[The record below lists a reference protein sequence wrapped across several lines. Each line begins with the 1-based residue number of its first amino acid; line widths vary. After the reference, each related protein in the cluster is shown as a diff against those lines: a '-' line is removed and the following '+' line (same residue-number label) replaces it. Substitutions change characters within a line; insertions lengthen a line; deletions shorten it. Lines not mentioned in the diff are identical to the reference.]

1 MENNNTRK
9 IAEEISFRLLATKDH
24 VDFDWLV
31 DKLSE
36 LKSEDDE
43 KKPILPCIGHAFE
56 VEENNSDYGDAFEY

>member
-1 MENNNTRK
+1 MKNKDTRK

-36 LKSEDDE
+36 LKSEDTE

-56 VEENNSDYGDAFEY
+56 VEDNNSYYGDAFEY

>member
-1 MENNNTRK
+1 MENKDTRK

-24 VDFDWLV
+24 VDFEWLV

-36 LKSEDDE
+36 LKSEDTE

-56 VEENNSDYGDAFEY
+56 EDHSEYGDAFEY

>member
-9 IAEEISFRLLATKDH
+9 IAEEISFRLLATKNH

-36 LKSEDDE
+36 LKSEDTE
-43 KKPILPCIGHAFE
+43 NKPILPCIGHAFE
-56 VEENNSDYGDAFEY
+56 EDHSDYGDAFEY

>member
-1 MENNNTRK
+1 MENNKTQQ

-36 LKSEDDE
+36 LKSEDTE

-56 VEENNSDYGDAFEY
+56 LEEDHSDYGDAFEY